1 MIQRIQTIWF
11 FLAAVASA
19 LLFCI
24 PCCHLTV
31 GSNGESAFTLTA
43 IGLQGM
49 DGTTLRYAWG
59 ILTFSIVQT
68 ILPIVALLSYKNR
81 KRQKLLGTC
90 LLLSL
95 LAERVFRLSEM
106 GSSAVFSSF
115 AQAAPS
121 VSAGSGISSVF
132 LVICCL
138 LLLIGGRGMCYNVSV
153 QAR

>member
-81 KRQKLLGTC
+81 KRQRLLSIC
-90 LLLSL
+90 LLLGHIILLGAIIAYGYAYASDQKASL
-95 LAERVFRLSEM
+95 NTYIGTALPVVGYILVRLALRGVQKDEELIRSTERFR
-106 GSSAVFSSF
+106 
-115 AQAAPS
+115 
-121 VSAGSGISSVF
+121 
-132 LVICCL
+132 
-138 LLLIGGRGMCYNVSV
+138 
-153 QAR
+153 

>member
-43 IGLQGM
+43 IGLQ
-49 DGTTLRYAWG
+49 DVNGTFLRYAWG

-90 LLLSL
+90 LLLGHIVL
-95 LAERVFRLSEM
+95 LSTIIAYGYAYASDLKASVGYYYGMALPVVGYILVRLALRGVQKDEELIRSTERFR
-106 GSSAVFSSF
+106 
-115 AQAAPS
+115 
-121 VSAGSGISSVF
+121 
-132 LVICCL
+132 
-138 LLLIGGRGMCYNVSV
+138 
-153 QAR
+153 

>member
-24 PCCHLTV
+24 PCCHLTL
-31 GSNGESAFTLTA
+31 GSSGESAFTLTA
-43 IGLQGM
+43 IGLQ
-49 DGTTLRYAWG
+49 DVNGTFLRYAWG

-90 LLLSL
+90 LLLGHIVL
-95 LAERVFRLSEM
+95 LGTIIAYGYAYASDLKASQSTYIGTAFPVVGYILVRLALRGVQKDEELIRSTERFR
-106 GSSAVFSSF
+106 
-115 AQAAPS
+115 
-121 VSAGSGISSVF
+121 
-132 LVICCL
+132 
-138 LLLIGGRGMCYNVSV
+138 
-153 QAR
+153 

>member
-11 FLAAVASA
+11 FLAAVTSA

-24 PCCHLTV
+24 PSCHLTV
-31 GSNGESAFTLTA
+31 GSNSESAFTLTA

-90 LLLSL
+90 LLL
-95 LAERVFRLSEM
+95 
-106 GSSAVFSSF
+106 GH
-115 AQAAPS
+115 
-121 VSAGSGISSVF
+121 I
-132 LVICCL
+132 L
-138 LLLIGGRGMCYNVSV
+138 LLGTIIAYGYAYAGDLKASQSTYIGTALPVVGYILVRLALRGVQKDEELIRSTE
-153 QAR
+153 RFR

>member
-43 IGLQGM
+43 IGLQ
-49 DGTTLRYAWG
+49 DVNGTFLRYAWG

-68 ILPIVALLSYKNR
+68 ILPIVALLNYKNR
-81 KRQKLLGTC
+81 KRQKLLSTC
-90 LLLSL
+90 LLLGHIVL
-95 LAERVFRLSEM
+95 LGTIIAYGYAYASDLKASVGYYYGMALPVVGYILVRLALRGVQKDEELIRSTERFR
-106 GSSAVFSSF
+106 
-115 AQAAPS
+115 
-121 VSAGSGISSVF
+121 
-132 LVICCL
+132 
-138 LLLIGGRGMCYNVSV
+138 
-153 QAR
+153 

>member
-24 PCCHLTV
+24 PCCHLTL
-31 GSNGESAFTLTA
+31 GSSGESAFTLTA
-43 IGLQGM
+43 IGLQ
-49 DGTTLRYAWG
+49 DVNGTFLRYAWG

-90 LLLSL
+90 LLLGHIVLLGTIIAYGYAYASDLKASL
-95 LAERVFRLSEM
+95 GDYYGTALPVVGYIMVRLAVRGVQKDEELILSTERFR
-106 GSSAVFSSF
+106 
-115 AQAAPS
+115 
-121 VSAGSGISSVF
+121 
-132 LVICCL
+132 
-138 LLLIGGRGMCYNVSV
+138 
-153 QAR
+153 

>member
-1 MIQRIQTIWF
+1 MIQRTQTIWF

-24 PCCHLTV
+24 PGCHLTV

-81 KRQKLLGTC
+81 KRQKLLGIC
-90 LLLSL
+90 LLLGHIVLLGTIIAYGYAYASDLKASL
-95 LAERVFRLSEM
+95 NTYIGTALPVVGYILVRLALRGVQKDEELIRSTERFR
-106 GSSAVFSSF
+106 
-115 AQAAPS
+115 
-121 VSAGSGISSVF
+121 
-132 LVICCL
+132 
-138 LLLIGGRGMCYNVSV
+138 
-153 QAR
+153 